1 MKDFNIPE
9 LPLIGCRVGKNG
21 EGRSSSVTSA
31 LDFENAARGRRG
43 LEAPTLDLASTPF
56 VSLVAA
62 QLLSQLNKP
71 CDFVSKLR
79 GSVTY

>member
-1 MKDFNIPE
+1 MPE
-9 LPLIGCRVGKNG
+9 LPLIDCRVGKNG
-21 EGRSSSVTSA
+21 EGRSSSVTDPA
-31 LDFENAARGRRG
+31 LDFESAARGRRG

-79 GSVTY
+79 GCVTY